1 MRIIERLYTRL
12 VLFVFLL
19 VAFAFVQQGSLMA
32 DDKTPVMSE
41 KSKKSTAS
49 VTKTDD
55 DDESVDFDMEA
66 ALDANDMGDIADPFA
81 PFNKVVFAINK
92 VLDAVLIRP
101 VSIVYK
107 KVFPHFV
114 QRSVESFLFYLTEP
128 VTLVNGLLQRDPQA
142 SYNALRRFGFNTV
155 FGFFGLADSAS
166 HFGWERDKRDFGQT
180 LASFG
185 AGEGFYTV
193 IPIVGPSNVRDTIGL
208 VVDFFLDPLYYYA
221 VSTDRQNLL
230 YVRSG
235 AKLIDTRSRL
245 IDITNDLD
253 KSPDPYDSYRVTF
266 TDNRRYEVNKVTH
279 EDDKRRAH
287 KSGAITEQ
295 LETSIEE
302 KSGDKGQND

>member
-1 MRIIERLYTRL
+1 MKIIQCLHKRLFL
-12 VLFVFLL
+12 AVFMS
-19 VAFAFVQQGSLMA
+19 VFFAFPQQGKLSA
-32 DDKTPVMSE
+32 DHKTQIISTE
-41 KSKKSTAS
+41 SKKPS
-49 VTKTDD
+49 VPATKAED
-55 DDESVDFDMEA
+55 DDENVDFDMEA
-66 ALDANDMGDIADPFA
+66 ALDANDMGEIADPAA

-92 VLDAVLIRP
+92 VLDAVLVRP
-101 VSIVYK
+101 VSTVYK
-107 KVFPHFV
+107 TIFPHFV

-128 VTLVNGLLQRDPQA
+128 VTFVNGLLQRDPQA
-142 SYNALRRFGFNTV
+142 SYNALRRFGFNTF
-155 FGFFGLADSAS
+155 FGFFGFADSAS

-193 IPIVGPSNVRDTIGL
+193 IPIIGPSNIRDTIGL

-253 KSPDPYDSYRVTF
+253 KSPDPYVAYRVTF
-266 TDNRRYEVNKVTH
+266 TDNRRYDVNKVTH
-279 EDDKRRAH
+279 EDDKRRSH
-287 KSGAITEQ
+287 KTGTITEQ
-295 LETSIEE
+295 LDASIG
-302 KSGDKGQND
+302 KKPGDDDQND